1 MNECTYSIGLVV
13 LPHAVVLRGV
23 WPDLYTAAM
32 LFAIQAFA
40 CIGASICMVDRS
52 LIQLVV
58 RFNVSAARCLP
69 VLARLA
75 LRSHALLFTLIAIF
89 NFELLPLLIDVN
101 LVVLAVC
108 VALFLLDSDFALG
121 VRSLVGD
128 AIPGAI
134 SHYYSAYAY
143 LKRFLGEGQVFVKP
157 TSR

>member
-1 MNECTYSIGLVV
+1 MHECTNAIGLIV

-23 WPDLYTAAM
+23 WPDLYTTAM

-58 RFNVSAARCLP
+58 RFNVSAGRGLP
-69 VLARLA
+69 VLALLVA
-75 LRSHALLFTLIAIF
+75 LRSHALLFALIAIF

-121 VRSLVGD
+121 VRSLIGD
-128 AIPGAI
+128 AISGAI
-134 SHYYSAYAY
+134 SH
-143 LKRFLGEGQVFVKP
+143 FLRVCI
-157 TSR
+157 